1 MTLGAP
7 SSRRAA
13 RVARSRVA
21 VRLGLIVYSALS
33 ALLLLRCM
41 VLVLQFP
48 NSVNSVAA
56 IIATTDPIVFPLT
69 VVPGAHRSILAGLSL
84 ADVTAAV
91 VLIAAPLLL
100 VGRQTRG

>member
-1 MTLGAP
+1 MTFGAP
-7 SSRRAA
+7 STRRAA
-13 RVARSRVA
+13 RVARSQVA

-33 ALLLLRCM
+33 TVLLLRCM
-41 VLVLQFP
+41 VLLLQFP
-48 NSVNSVAA
+48 SSVSSVATILA
-56 IIATTDPIVFPLT
+56 ATDPIVFPLT
-69 VVPGAHRSILAGLSL
+69 VVPGAHRSILAGLTL